1 MNRYKPVTLEQA
13 QELRALEFDVFF
25 KYYGHYQKVA
35 IPFSFFED
43 TQLYVKVCT
52 K

>member
-1 MNRYKPVTLEQA
+1 VNRYKPVTLEQA

-25 KYYGHYQKVA
+25 KYNGHYQKVVL
-35 IPFSFFED
+35 PLSFFVD
-43 TQLYVKVCT
+43 MQLYVKVCT